1 MKLICQKFWNVEE
14 ETQMS
19 RRHFLH
25 LDMEVII
32 CRMGMTGEK
41 VLTEMG

>member
-1 MKLICQKFWNVEE
+1 
-14 ETQMS
+14 MS
-19 RRHFLH
+19 RGHFLH

-41 VLTEMG
+41 VLNEWDDKIPECKRPGDSG